1 MRDSNGAIR
10 VFIAIHI
17 SVDARQALAELIES
31 LAETAPRGVRWVDP
45 KGIHLTLKFLGDINP
60 SLAGRVVEAMG
71 ESGRAS
77 SLFNLQ
83 LSNVGM
89 FPNER
94 QPRVLWAGIG
104 GDLDALS
111 ALQEQVE
118 QTLSPLGFPR
128 EKRPFNPH
136 LTIGRVRDGVSR
148 GERRRIGQA
157 LSAASLQ
164 PAQPW
169 SVECIHLI
177 QSNLKPQGAVYTSL
191 GESPLAGS

>member
-10 VFIAIHI
+10 VFIAIQI
-17 SVDARQALAELIES
+17 SADASQALAELKER
-31 LAETAPRGVRWVDP
+31 LAETVPRGVRWVDP
-45 KGIHLTLKFLGDINP
+45 KGIHLTLKFLGDIDP

-71 ESGRAS
+71 QPGQAS
-77 SLFNLQ
+77 SPFNLQ
-83 LSNVGM
+83 LSGVVM

-94 QPRVLWAGIG
+94 QPRILWAGVG
-104 GDLDALS
+104 GDVDALL

-118 QTLSPLGFPR
+118 QAISPLGFPR

-136 LTIGRVRDGVSR
+136 LTIGRVRDGVSQ

-157 LSAASLQ
+157 LSGASLQ

-169 SVECIHLI
+169 TVECIHLI
-177 QSNLKPQGAVYTSL
+177 QSNLTPQGAVYASL
-191 GESPLAGS
+191 GESALAGS